1 MGEEGGGEGE
11 VEKVGV
17 GGGEGEVEREGEDGG
32 EGVVE
37 RVGEGGGEFSRMVG
51 RRTGGL
57 IL

>member
-1 MGEEGGGEGE
+1 MGERGRLRKWGL
-11 VEKVGV
+11 V
-17 GGGEGEVEREGEDGG
+17 GGEGEVERGGEGGG

-37 RVGEGGGEFSRMVG
+37 RVGEGGGEFSRIVG